1 MAPKKILTTMTDTN
15 TKVNAKARL
24 KLKELGEF
32 RKVLQQASEQFC
44 WAMDFTSFPQIQEW
58 CSKVLDVVEE
68 VQYQVE
74 NEFDYIDSRLTD
86 YDFELAQFEAEHEV
100 EVD

>member
-1 MAPKKILTTMTDTN
+1 MTKDTN
-15 TKVNAKARL
+15 TKAKL

-32 RKVLQQASEQFC
+32 KQVLEKASEQFC

-58 CSKVLDVVEE
+58 CERCLDVIEE
-68 VQYQVE
+68 VKDQVE
-74 NEFDYIDSRLTD
+74 NEFDYVDSRLAD
-86 YDFELAQFEAEHEV
+86 FDFELFQFCSKNEV

>member
-1 MAPKKILTTMTDTN
+1 MTTKDTN

-32 RKVLQQASEQFC
+32 LNVLKKVEDQLC
-44 WAMDFTSFPQIQEW
+44 WATDFTSFPQIQEW
-58 CSKVLDVVEE
+58 CSKILDE
-68 VQYQVE
+68 VGEAQAQAN
-74 NEFDYIDSRLTD
+74 NEFDYLHDRLSD
-86 YDFELAQFEAEHEV
+86 YDFELAQFEAENEV

>member
-1 MAPKKILTTMTDTN
+1 MMNSAMTKDTN
-15 TKVNAKARL
+15 TKAKL

-32 RKVLQQASEQFC
+32 KKVLDQVSEQFC

-58 CSKVLDVVEE
+58 CGKVLDTIEELQTEVE
-68 VQYQVE
+68 Y
-74 NEFDYIDSRLTD
+74 EFNYIDSRLSD
-86 YDFELAQFEAEHEV
+86 FDFELAQFCAENEV

>member
-1 MAPKKILTTMTDTN
+1 MTKDTN
-15 TKVNAKARL
+15 TKAKL

-32 RKVLQQASEQFC
+32 KQVLEKASEQFC

-58 CSKVLDVVEE
+58 CEKCLDVIEELQTEVEYE
-68 VQYQVE
+68 YC
-74 NEFDYIDSRLTD
+74 YIDSRLSD
-86 YDFELAQFEAEHEV
+86 FDFELAQFCSENEV

>member
-1 MAPKKILTTMTDTN
+1 MNLTKQDTN
-15 TKVNAKARL
+15 TKVNAKAKL

-32 RKVLQQASEQFC
+32 QDVLKKASDQFC
-44 WAMDFTSFPQIQEW
+44 WAMDFTSFLQIQEW
-58 CSKVLDVVEE
+58 CGKVLDIIEE
-68 VQYQVE
+68 VEYQVS

-86 YDFELAQFEAEHEV
+86 YDFELAQFEAENEV